1 MYWPDVGISVE
12 ASFVV
17 IVDIVPLK
25 EEVIKDDSLVDG
37 ADVVLDVNVLEIS
50 VDTGGLVAIFELLS
64 MKVWPYM
71 YLSTDQNS

>member
-71 YLSTDQNS
+71 YLSTEQNS